1 MSEDSHTVVEIGCSE
16 GKTMQPTE
24 KQRAALEMICDTFL
38 PGDGLTLPSA
48 SQLGAV
54 DTVLELLA
62 RNPREA
68 ETKQLA
74 MLLDLWD
81 GPVTGLLTG
90 WGPRRYS
97 KLSQQD
103 REKALLRLGAS
114 RLGAVRA
121 VFQAL
126 KQASLLAYNV
136 TPGPT
141 GFNPLWKQLG
151 YDGIP
156 GSLATAPQPALAPQ
170 RITEPTSLT
179 CDVVIVGSGAGGGTA
194 AGVLAEAGLD
204 VVVLERGGYY
214 DDRDF
219 GAGEFAGLKQLYA
232 PGPLASS
239 EGQLALVAGS
249 CLGGGTVVNWS
260 TSLPTPD
267 RVREEWAG
275 IGAAQFAGAEF
286 TESLD
291 AVLRRLGVNERRSI
305 PTARDAILERGARA
319 LGWPVDALPRN
330 VTDACDAGIEC
341 GRCGSGCR
349 VGAKQS
355 VTKTWLADAAAR
367 GARLIVDANVRRI
380 SVRDN
385 RAEAV
390 TVRTSAGVEFEVRA
404 RAVVVA
410 AGAIQTPALLR
421 RSGLGNKNIG
431 RYLRLHPAAAVFG
444 LFDEEVRPWEGG
456 LQTRICRQHADLD
469 GNGYGVIY
477 ETGPLAPG
485 SSTGFMSWQGSA
497 DHQRVMLDFA
507 RTNAVG
513 IITRDRDSG
522 AVKVDKAGEPT
533 VDYRI
538 SDYDAAHLHTG
549 IEGAARI
556 LEAAGATRIFSGH
569 QAGVSYEPGV
579 RGSLDEF
586 SAAAEAAGYGP
597 GRCTMGALHIM
608 GSARMGGS
616 AETSATDPDGATWDV
631 KNIVVADASCFPTS
645 SGVNPMVTIE
655 AIAHMNAKRL
665 AARLV

>member
-1 MSEDSHTVVEIGCSE
+1 M
-16 GKTMQPTE
+16 KPTD

-38 PGDGLTLPSA
+38 PGEEPALPSA
-48 SQLGAV
+48 SELGAV
-54 DTVLELLA
+54 DTVFELLA

-74 MLLDLWD
+74 MLLDLWNA
-81 GPVTGLLTG
+81 PLTGLLTG

-97 KLSQQD
+97 ALSRQD
-103 REKALLRLGAS
+103 RERALLRLGSS
-114 RLGAVRA
+114 RIGAVRA

-141 GFNPLWKQLG
+141 GFNPLWKQIG
-151 YDGIP
+151 YPGIP
-156 GSLATAPQPALAPQ
+156 GPLPAAPEPTLAPR
-170 RITEPTSLT
+170 RITEPATLT

-204 VVVLERGGYY
+204 VIVLERGGYY

-219 GAGEFAGLKQLYA
+219 GAGELAGLKQLYS
-232 PGPLASS
+232 PGPAASA
-239 EGQLALVAGS
+239 EGQIALVAGS

-267 RVREEWAG
+267 HVRAEWAG
-275 IGAAQFAGAEF
+275 VGATQFGAAEF
-286 TESLD
+286 GESLD
-291 AVLRRLGVNERRSI
+291 AVLRRLGVNERRST
-305 PTARDAILERGARA
+305 PLARDNILERGARA
-319 LGWPVDALPRN
+319 LDWPVEPLPRN
-330 VTDACDAGIEC
+330 VTDACDAGVEC

-355 VTKTWLADAAAR
+355 VTKTWLADAAAH
-367 GARLIVDANVRRI
+367 GARLIVDADVRRI
-380 SVRDN
+380 VVRHGT
-385 RAEAV
+385 AEAV
-390 TVRTSAGVEFEVRA
+390 TARTSDGVEFEVRA

-431 RYLRLHPAAAVFG
+431 RYLRLHPATAVFG
-444 LFDEEVRPWEGG
+444 VFDEEIRPWEGG

-485 SSTGFMSWQGSA
+485 SSTGFLSWQGA
-497 DHQRVMLDFA
+497 GDHRRVMLDFA

-522 AVKVDKAGEPT
+522 TVQVDRAGEPT
-533 VDYRI
+533 VNYRL
-538 SDYDAAHLHTG
+538 SDYDAGHLHTG

-569 QAGVSYEPGV
+569 QSGVSYEPGV
-579 RGSLDEF
+579 RGSLDQF
-586 SAAAEAAGYGP
+586 SAAARATGYGP
-597 GRCTMGALHIM
+597 GRCALGALHIM

-616 AETSATDPDGATWDV
+616 PDISATDPDGATWDV
-631 KNIVVADASCFPTS
+631 RNVVVADASCFPTS
-645 SGVNPMVTIE
+645 SGVNPMVSIE

-665 AARLV
+665 AARLA

>member
-1 MSEDSHTVVEIGCSE
+1 M
-16 GKTMQPTE
+16 KPTA

-48 SQLGAV
+48 SELGAV

-68 ETKQLA
+68 DTKQLA
-74 MLLDLWD
+74 TLLGVWD
-81 GPVTGLLTG
+81 SPVTGLLTG

-97 KLSQQD
+97 KLSQEG
-103 REKALLRLGAS
+103 RERAMIRLGDS
-114 RLGAVRA
+114 RIGAVRA

-141 GFNPLWKQLG
+141 GSNPLWKEMG
-151 YDGIP
+151 YP
-156 GSLATAPQPALAPQ
+156 GPPGTLATAPQPALTPQ
-170 RITEPTSLT
+170 RITEPGTLT

-219 GAGEFAGLKQLYA
+219 GTGELDGLKKLYA
-232 PGPLASS
+232 PGPLASA
-239 EGQLALVAGS
+239 EGQISLVAGT

-260 TSLPTPD
+260 TSLATPD
-267 RVREEWAG
+267 KVREEWAG
-275 IGAAQFAGAEF
+275 LGATQFGETEF

-291 AVLRRLGVNERRSI
+291 AVVRRIGVNEQRSTI
-305 PTARDAILERGARA
+305 SVRDSTLEKGARA
-319 LGWPVDALPRN
+319 LGWQVDPLPRN
-330 VTDACDAGIEC
+330 VTDACDAGVEC

-355 VTKTWLADAAAR
+355 VTKTWLADAAAK
-367 GARLIVDANVRRI
+367 GARLIVDADVRRI
-380 SVRDN
+380 EVRDGKAESVSVRTTD
-385 RAEAV
+385 
-390 TVRTSAGVEFEVRA
+390 GVEFQVRA
-404 RAVVVA
+404 RAVVVS

-421 RSGLGNKNIG
+421 RSGLKNDNIG
-431 RYLRLHPAAAVFG
+431 RYLRLHPASAVFG
-444 LFDEEVRPWEGG
+444 QFDEEIRPWEGG
-456 LQTRICRQHADLD
+456 MQTRICRQDADLD

-477 ETGPLAPG
+477 ETGPLQPG
-485 SSTGFMSWQGSA
+485 SSTGFMSWRGSQSHR
-497 DHQRVMLDFA
+497 DVLVNFA
-507 RTNAVG
+507 RTNAIG

-522 AVKVDKAGEPT
+522 SVVLGKDGEPT
-533 VDYRI
+533 VDYRL

-549 IEGAARI
+549 VEGAARI
-556 LEAAGATRIFSGH
+556 LEAAGARRIWSGH

-579 RGSLDEF
+579 RGSHGEF
-586 SAAAEAAGYGP
+586 AAAARAAGYGP
-597 GRCTMGALHIM
+597 GRCALGALHIM

-616 AETSATDPDGATWDV
+616 PELSATNPDGVTWDV
-631 KNIVVADASCFPTS
+631 PNIVVADASCFPTS
-645 SGVNPMVTIE
+645 SGVNPMVSIE

-665 AARLV
+665 AARLN